1 MRITKLTITPITS
14 EFKHN
19 IVEDFNPEIKRA
31 TILMKDRLVSGDEI
45 YAGNGL
51 PNFMRGLI
59 PQNKFSQYN
68 IHCENK
74 IENHKNPIWDFLG
87 EMSKKL
93 GPFLNK

>member
-1 MRITKLTITPITS
+1 MRITKLTITPISS

-19 IVEDFNPEIKRA
+19 IVEEFNPEIRRA

-51 PNFMRGLI
+51 PNFMKGLI
-59 PQNKFSQYN
+59 PQNKLAKYN
-68 IHCENK
+68 ITIEPPV
-74 IENHKNPIWDFLG
+74 ENHKNPIWNLI
-87 EMSKKL
+87 EELSKRV

>member
-51 PNFMRGLI
+51 PNFMKGLI
-59 PQNKFSQYN
+59 PQNQLAKYN
-68 IHCENK
+68 IT
-74 IENHKNPIWDFLG
+74 IEPPVKNHKNPIWNLI
-87 EMSKKL
+87 EELSKKV